1 MKKRMSVLL
10 LMGVLTVSMFAGCGS
25 QAADTAAEAEAATA
39 EDVQDTLTYFGSLKA
54 NDSDDQFAVFK
65 SADGDL
71 VYLFMFDGELNYGI
85 PTEDT
90 GNATTDDGQEYAT
103 VKLGDTEYGYGFTND
118 DATEGFL
125 VDPEGNIIP
134 ATELGEEGARELVEK
149 TF

>member
-1 MKKRMSVLL
+1 MSKC
-10 LMGVLTVSMFAGCGS
+10 TF
-25 QAADTAAEAEAATA
+25 
-39 EDVQDTLTYFGSLKA
+39 
-54 NDSDDQFAVFK
+54 NK

-103 VKLGDTEYGYGFTND
+103 VKLGDTEYGYGSTND

-125 VDPEGNIIP
+125 VVTDAPGYPDDI
-134 ATELGEEGARELVEK
+134 LVYFVGESEK
-149 TF
+149 AAAILQ